1 METEVKE
8 RPFITRSDLKLRL
21 FVDTNVL
28 IDFIENFDE
37 KKSKTFIE
45 LFKSKSFNN
54 VELVTSDYVLWEF
67 YGHFRD
73 ELYVK
78 KLIKNLKYGYINA
91 VQECRRRSY
100 RKASL
105 RDMEKIGETITG
117 YLKQF
122 AENPVSIQ
130 KLVGKRI
137 DGFTEAVEKILQC
150 SKFSYSDTIVFVSAL
165 LTRSNMIVTHDETF
179 ASDSHLNELKESLE
193 NLPLPLDIVFKKP
206 EDFSTEDLVKKNYKK
221 WFLKHNKNKEIG
233 KVIKVW
239 PKKNTIAIE
248 CINNYFIKQEDYL
261 CIVKFLKKTDFT
273 MIIDRV
279 KKDNLRD
286 YKTSKVIP
294 FGKQVTIKLTS
305 VKKCNPRIKGAL
317 VFLYSE

>member
-1 METEVKE
+1 
-8 RPFITRSDLKLRL
+8 
-21 FVDTNVL
+21 
-28 IDFIENFDE
+28 
-37 KKSKTFIE
+37 
-45 LFKSKSFNN
+45 
-54 VELVTSDYVLWEF
+54 
-67 YGHFRD
+67 
-73 ELYVK
+73 
-78 KLIKNLKYGYINA
+78 
-91 VQECRRRSY
+91 
-100 RKASL
+100 
-105 RDMEKIGETITG
+105 
-117 YLKQF
+117 
-122 AENPVSIQ
+122 
-130 KLVGKRI
+130 
-137 DGFTEAVEKILQC
+137 
-150 SKFSYSDTIVFVSAL
+150 
-165 LTRSNMIVTHDETF
+165 MIVTHDETF